1 MFVPLPFFVLGTAVC
16 LLIAIAIWS
25 YSSSLKINTQNWHDL
40 VSQLHQLNRD
50 GVTLLAREFLQ
61 PHPDQIAIEPEK
73 MWEMIGGYPALKE
86 MAENARILLSL
97 AGYAQQ
103 WNFEEGVIV
112 AERMRRDAL
121 AVRRAVHRIALRRAA
136 SLLLPRRLRVLDAF
150 DLHEAVSSYHL
161 MCQRLLA
168 LYQTSHA
175 GLYPALAE
183 IL

>member
-1 MFVPLPFFVLGTAVC
+1 
-16 LLIAIAIWS
+16 
-25 YSSSLKINTQNWHDL
+25 
-40 VSQLHQLNRD
+40 
-50 GVTLLAREFLQ
+50 
-61 PHPDQIAIEPEK
+61 
-73 MWEMIGGYPALKE
+73 MWEMIGGYAALKD
-86 MAENARILLSL
+86 MAENAQVLLSL
-97 AGYAQQ
+97 AAYAQQ

-121 AVRRAVHRIALRRAA
+121 TLRRAVYRIAWRKAA
-136 SLLLPRRLRVLDAF
+136 FLLLPRRLRVLEAF
-150 DLHEAVSSYHL
+150 DLDEAVSSYHL